1 MTEVDALFEIAA
13 QINNLFGAVAG
24 VAFVLWMFLIFK
36 NMGGGDCN
44 CNEKEEQEEQ
54 DE

>member
-13 QINNLFGAVAG
+13 QINNLYGAVAG

-36 NMGGGDCN
+36 NMGGDCN
-44 CNEKEEQEEQ
+44 CSEDKKEDDN